1 MLELFI
7 ANMTYVAWWLFVTG
21 NIILLMQ
28 FILKKFINPKYSY
41 YLAVIV
47 VAQISFWYDY
57 LVFGWYFA

>member
-1 MLELFI
+1 MLELLI
-7 ANMTYVAWWLFVTG
+7 TNMTYVAWRLFVTG

>member
-7 ANMTYVAWWLFVTG
+7 ANMTYVAWRLFVTG

-47 VAQISFWYDY
+47 VAQISF
-57 LVFGWYFA
+57 

>member
-7 ANMTYVAWWLFVTG
+7 ANMTYVAWRLFVTG